1 MRFFSFCISRSKFA
15 FYVMTIAIV
24 TLQGCAHREERS
36 LSQTEGL
43 SDESLTSLIFKNN
56 FAPKIHGQ
64 YKHSIE
70 QLPVER
76 ELKITPWSNVWSDNT
91 GGIAKRFNLSQLPQN
106 YEMVSEAEFYSLSET
121 KASSLSPAEKFDIL
135 NGDFNYPT
143 LKAEIERTGIR
154 RLNQKD
160 KEYQPGYSI
169 PNWLSLDKYIAAAS
183 IVYGP
188 FENLDSITS
197 SVNNIEIKFSN
208 DELLGLLGLQMLY
221 NNFER
226 EVVASA
232 CSTKSVRVRN
242 AFFSQSHRKGM
253 ANLNNFYEG
262 LNSINSKAGCVS
274 SINPSAFHLAITNE
288 IGLELNPLIFEK
300 LDNRFSLEGVAYGY
314 KMEKT
319 NVIDG
324 VEISLYLDI
333 YNDVKKYHTKL
344 YKYRLVLDSKSRVV
358 GGVWLSKDYPEL
370 IWKPSVTSEIAG
382 YYSTLNKL
390 LKKTTK
396 SKEYDFEDN
405 Q

>member
-1 MRFFSFCISRSKFA
+1 MKYFSFNISRPKIV
-15 FYVMTIAIV
+15 FYVMIFAIV
-24 TLQGCAHREERS
+24 TLQGCAHRDERS
-36 LSQTEGL
+36 LSQSEGL
-43 SDESLTSLIFKNN
+43 SDESLISLIFKNN
-56 FAPKIHGQ
+56 FVPKIQGQ

-70 QLPVER
+70 ELPVDKK
-76 ELKITPWSNVWSDNT
+76 LKITPWSNVWSDNT

-106 YEMVSEAEFYSLSET
+106 YEIVSEAEFYSLSDT
-121 KASSLSPAEKFDIL
+121 RASSLSPAEKFDIL

-143 LKAEIERTGIR
+143 LKAEIERTGVR

-188 FENLDSITS
+188 FENLDVIS
-197 SVNNIEIKFSN
+197 SAVNNIKIKFSD

-221 NNFER
+221 SNFER
-226 EVVASA
+226 EVVSSA
-232 CSTKSVRVRN
+232 CPTKSVRVRN

-274 SINPSAFHLAITNE
+274 AINPGAFHLAITNE
-288 IGLELNPLIFEK
+288 IGLESNPLIFEK

-314 KMEKT
+314 KVEKI

-324 VEISLYLDI
+324 VEISLYLDM

-344 YKYRLVLDSKSRVV
+344 YKYRLVLDSKSRVL
-358 GGVWLSKDYPEL
+358 GGVWLSDDYPQL
-370 IWKPSVTSEIAG
+370 IWKPSVTNEIGG

-390 LKKTTK
+390 LKKTNK
-396 SKEYDFEDN
+396 SKDYDFEDN